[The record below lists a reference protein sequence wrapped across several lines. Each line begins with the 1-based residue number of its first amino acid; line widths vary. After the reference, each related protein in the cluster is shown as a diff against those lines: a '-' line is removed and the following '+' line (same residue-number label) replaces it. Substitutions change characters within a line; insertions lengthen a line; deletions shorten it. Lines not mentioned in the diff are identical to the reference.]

1 MKLLLG
7 LCTQQES
14 LSTFYQYKINKDN
27 NNNNNTLYNED
38 AYLTIV
44 NLP

>member
-27 NNNNNTLYNED
+27 NDHNNNNNTLYNED
-38 AYLTIV
+38 A
-44 NLP
+44 